1 MKGRFWKTDAES
13 INEAGASLIGPN
25 CIGLMNMHYHGV
37 FTQPIPEFH
46 ADGVDFISS
55 SGGTALFIIESAL
68 TKDSVFLR
76 FGLSVTPSR
85 SEWKK

>member
-1 MKGRFWKTDAES
+1 MLKS

-68 TKDSVFLR
+68 TKGLR
-76 FGLSVTPSR
+76 FSSVGLSVTPSR
-85 SEWKK
+85 LEWKK